1 MDIAPEKVGYI
12 ILKAREYGSS
22 FNGWSSSEDGSGLRG
37 DAMQAVE
44 NQVSA
49 PETDE
54 VAQFIR
60 NLNEDEQIS
69 LVVLTWIGRGSH
81 EVTDWDRA
89 VATARRERTTETAKY
104 LLGIPLLSD
113 YLEDGLEAMGYSIED
128 LGDGL
133 L

>member
-22 FNGWSSSEDGSGLRG
+22 FNGWSTSEDGGLQG
-37 DAMQAVE
+37 DAIAAIE
-44 NQVSA
+44 NQVSV

-54 VAQFIR
+54 IAQFIR
-60 NLNEDEQIS
+60 DLNEDEQIS

-81 EVTDWDRA
+81 DVTDWDRA

-113 YLEDGLEAMGYSIED
+113 YLEDGLEAMGYSIEE